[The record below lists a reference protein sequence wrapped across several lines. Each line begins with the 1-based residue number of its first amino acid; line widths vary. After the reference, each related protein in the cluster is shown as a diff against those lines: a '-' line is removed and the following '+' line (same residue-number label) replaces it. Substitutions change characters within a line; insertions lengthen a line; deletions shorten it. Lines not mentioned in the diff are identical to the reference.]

1 MHTNNNMKNMQRIP
15 ARAYLYPFE
24 TGGRIPAAKTCVAC
38 KLTPARWDSLY
49 CSDKCKREFLSFDKE
64 VK

>member
-1 MHTNNNMKNMQRIP
+1 MTKKPIP

-24 TGGRIPAAKTCVAC
+24 TGGRISNVAGPKTCVAC

-49 CSDKCKREFLSFDKE
+49 CSDRCRREFLTFNKE
-64 VK
+64 AK